1 MEIMS
6 IHIFN
11 TLTNE
16 KELFKPLEEN
26 KVKMYLCGPTVYN
39 YIHIGNARPAIVF
52 DTVRKYFEY
61 KGYEVNFIS
70 NFTDVDDKI
79 IQTALELNEEVGVLT
94 ERFIEAYLSDLSDL
108 GCEKATKN
116 PKVSEHI
123 QDIVSFIQVLIEKG
137 YAYESNGDVYFRS
150 KKFDGYGKLSNKK
163 IDDLIAGSRIEVNEQ
178 KEDPIDF
185 ALWKAAKPGE
195 INWESPF
202 GKGRPGW
209 HIECSVMARQHLGD
223 TIDIHAGGIDLTFPH
238 HENEIAQSEAHNDKT
253 FANYWMHNG
262 HITVNQTKMSKSL
275 GNFLLVKELK
285 EKIDPL
291 VLRYFLLSTHY
302 RQPLDYGTELI
313 EKASYAYKNIQVSEQ
328 LLDFAMS
335 YAVEG
340 QNELE
345 KEIKEVMEDFEKDM
359 DDDFNTPNAIS
370 SLHRLETY
378 SNVYVAEN
386 PKATIQTIQAIKEA
400 KQKLLKVLGLEKA
413 IEKEEKISD
422 EEKELIEHLVAE
434 RDAAK
439 KDKDFKKA
447 DEIRNRLKE
456 KNIVLEDTRQ
466 GTRWYIGK

>member
-1 MEIMS
+1 MAIQ
-6 IHIFN
+6 IFN
-11 TLTNE
+11 TLTNQ
-16 KELFKPLEEN
+16 KEPFVPLSEGL
-26 KVKMYLCGPTVYN
+26 VKMYLCGPTVYN

-61 KGYEVNFIS
+61 RGFDVKFVS

-79 IQTALELNEEVGVLT
+79 IETALELKEDVGSLT
-94 ERFIEAYLSDLSDL
+94 ERFINAYLEDLNDL
-108 GCEKATKN
+108 GCSKATKN
-116 PKVSEHI
+116 PKVSDHLP
-123 QDIVSFIQVLIEKG
+123 DIIDFISVLIRKG
-137 YAYESNGDVYFRS
+137 FAYESNGDVYFRS
-150 KKFDGYGKLSNKK
+150 SKFKGYGKLSNQK
-163 IDDLIAGSRIEVNEQ
+163 INELISGSRIEVNEF
-178 KEDPIDF
+178 KENPIDF
-185 ALWKAAKPGE
+185 TLWKAAKENE
-195 INWESPF
+195 IFWESPF
-202 GKGRPGW
+202 GNGRPGW
-209 HIECSVMARQHLGD
+209 HIECSVMAHKHLGE

-238 HENEIAQSEAHNDKT
+238 HENEIAQSEAHNNKK

-262 HITVNQTKMSKSL
+262 HITVDDTKMSKSL

-285 EKIDPL
+285 EKINPL

-313 EKASYAYKNIQVSEQ
+313 EKASHAYNNIQKSEQ
-328 LLDFAMS
+328 LLDFAMT

-340 QNELE
+340 LNELE
-345 KEIKEVMEDFEKDM
+345 KEIKEVIEDFEKDM

-386 PKATIQTIQAIKEA
+386 PNATIQTIKAIKEA
-400 KQKLLKVLGLEKA
+400 KQKMLKVLGLEKA

-456 KNIVLEDTRQ
+456 KNIALEDTRQ
-466 GTRWYIGK
+466 GTRWYIEK